1 MPFPPGFGGV
11 NSPLPRA
18 TKEVFACLPSLLSPV
33 EGAGGISGPAV
44 VPRKIPAAGASHY
57 IVEETAI
64 SRSNND
70 KVTGLER
77 FSDRIVL
84 LTGLCVLA
92 MTLMVS
98 YDVLMRYFLDDPQ
111 LFVDDLTSFLLV
123 AVIFLGAGPVFY
135 KGGHI
140 RVDLVTS
147 RFKPKAQSRLRV
159 VTLFIGI
166 VLLGIV
172 TYETMVST
180 VGAFQTGRV
189 SAVMNYPLWMGM
201 IFIPLGLILMV
212 FFMVVELVKEMKGRV
227 EKGREDPKDVSLEIS
242 H

>member
-1 MPFPPGFGGV
+1 MMEEIPITP
-11 NSPLPRA
+11 
-18 TKEVFACLPSLLSPV
+18 KD
-33 EGAGGISGPAV
+33 SG
-44 VPRKIPAAGASHY
+44 K
-57 IVEETAI
+57 
-64 SRSNND
+64 SN
-70 KVTGLER
+70 GLER

-140 RVDLVTS
+140 RIDLVTS
-147 RFKPKAQSRLRV
+147 RLKPKTQSRMRV
-159 VTLFIGI
+159 ITLLIGI
-166 VLLGIV
+166 ALLGIV
-172 TYETMVST
+172 IYETMVST
-180 VGAFQTGRV
+180 MGAFQTGRV

-201 IFIPLGLILMV
+201 IFIPLGLILMI
-212 FFMVVELVKEMKGRV
+212 FFMGVELVKAMKGQG
-227 EKGREDPKDVSLEIS
+227 EKGQEGRKDISSEIS

>member
-1 MPFPPGFGGV
+1 MRGRALEMRMSRPFLVSKDG
-11 NSPLPRA
+11 
-18 TKEVFACLPSLLSPV
+18 
-33 EGAGGISGPAV
+33 
-44 VPRKIPAAGASHY
+44 
-57 IVEETAI
+57 ETAI
-64 SRSNND
+64 PRTDSD
-70 KVTGLER
+70 KRTGLER

-140 RVDLVTS
+140 RIDLVTS
-147 RFKPKAQSRLRV
+147 RLKTKTQTRMRV
-159 VTLFIGI
+159 ITLSIGI
-166 VLLGIV
+166 ALLGIV
-172 TYETMVST
+172 IYETMVST
-180 VGAFQTGRV
+180 MGAFQTGRV

-201 IFIPLGLILMV
+201 IFIPLGLILMI
-212 FFMVVELVKEMKGRV
+212 FFMVVELVKAMKG
-227 EKGREDPKDVSLEIS
+227 KAAKDREDRNDISMEIS

>member
-1 MPFPPGFGGV
+1 MM
-11 NSPLPRA
+11 
-18 TKEVFACLPSLLSPV
+18 
-33 EGAGGISGPAV
+33 EGTPITSTDGEK
-44 VPRKIPAAGASHY
+44 R
-57 IVEETAI
+57 
-64 SRSNND
+64 N
-70 KVTGLER
+70 GLER

-140 RVDLVTS
+140 RIDLVTS
-147 RFKPKAQSRLRV
+147 HLKPKTQSRMRV
-159 VTLFIGI
+159 FTLLIGI
-166 VLLGIV
+166 ALLGIV
-172 TYETMVST
+172 IYETMVST
-180 VGAFQTGRV
+180 LGAFQTGRV
-189 SAVMNYPLWMGM
+189 SAVMNYPLWIGM
-201 IFIPLGLILMV
+201 IFIPLGLILMI
-212 FFMVVELVKEMKGRV
+212 FFMGVELVNAMKGRG
-227 EKGREDPKDVSLEIS
+227 EKGQEGRKDISSEIS

>member
-1 MPFPPGFGGV
+1 MGM
-11 NSPLPRA
+11 
-18 TKEVFACLPSLLSPV
+18 
-33 EGAGGISGPAV
+33 EG
-44 VPRKIPAAGASHY
+44 
-57 IVEETAI
+57 TAI
-64 SRSNND
+64 TRRDSD
-70 KVTGLER
+70 KRAGLER

-84 LTGLCVLA
+84 LTGLGVLA

-140 RVDLVTS
+140 RVDLVTN
-147 RFKPKAQSRLRV
+147 RLKPGTQSRMRV
-159 VTLFIGI
+159 ITLLIGI
-166 VLLGIV
+166 ALLGIV
-172 TYETMVST
+172 IYETGVST
-180 VGAFQTGRV
+180 MGAFQTGRV

-212 FFMVVELVKEMKGRV
+212 FFMAVELVKAMKGRG
-227 EKGREDPKDVSLEIS
+227 EKGREEPKDISMEIS

>member
-1 MPFPPGFGGV
+1 MMEGTPIT
-11 NSPLPRA
+11 PR
-18 TKEVFACLPSLLSPV
+18 ESD
-33 EGAGGISGPAV
+33 
-44 VPRKIPAAGASHY
+44 R
-57 IVEETAI
+57 
-64 SRSNND
+64 R
-70 KVTGLER
+70 TGLER
-77 FSDRIVL
+77 FSDRAVL

-140 RVDLVTS
+140 RIDLLTS
-147 RFKPKAQSRLRV
+147 RLKTKTQRWMRV
-159 VTLFIGI
+159 ITLSIGI

-172 TYETMVST
+172 IYETMVST
-180 VGAFQTGRV
+180 VAAFQTGRV
-189 SAVMNYPLWMGM
+189 SAVMNYPLWTGM
-201 IFIPLGLILMV
+201 IFIPLGLTLMV
-212 FFMVVELVKEMKGRV
+212 FFMVVELVKAMKGQG
-227 EKGREDPKDVSLEIS
+227 EKGQEGRKDISSEIS

>member
-1 MPFPPGFGGV
+1 M
-11 NSPLPRA
+11 
-18 TKEVFACLPSLLSPV
+18 
-33 EGAGGISGPAV
+33 EGTPITSTDG
-44 VPRKIPAAGASHY
+44 
-57 IVEETAI
+57 
-64 SRSNND
+64 D
-70 KVTGLER
+70 KRNGLER
-77 FSDRIVL
+77 FSEQIIL

-140 RVDLVTS
+140 RIDLLTS
-147 RFKPKAQSRLRV
+147 RLKSKTQSRMRV
-159 VTLFIGI
+159 ITLFIGI
-166 VLLGIV
+166 ALLGIV
-172 TYETMVST
+172 IYETMVST
-180 VGAFQTGRV
+180 VAAFQTGRV

-212 FFMVVELVKEMKGRV
+212 FFMVVELVKEMKGKA
-227 EKGREDPKDVSLEIS
+227 EKGHEDISMEIS

>member
-1 MPFPPGFGGV
+1 M
-11 NSPLPRA
+11 
-18 TKEVFACLPSLLSPV
+18 
-33 EGAGGISGPAV
+33 
-44 VPRKIPAAGASHY
+44 
-57 IVEETAI
+57 EETAI
-64 SRSNND
+64 PRTDSD
-70 KVTGLER
+70 KRTGLER

-140 RVDLVTS
+140 RIDLVTS
-147 RFKPKAQSRLRV
+147 RLKTKTQTRMRV
-159 VTLFIGI
+159 ITLSIGI
-166 VLLGIV
+166 ALLGIV
-172 TYETMVST
+172 IYETMVST
-180 VGAFQTGRV
+180 MGAFQTGRV

-201 IFIPLGLILMV
+201 IFIPLGLILMI
-212 FFMVVELVKEMKGRV
+212 FFMVVELVKAMKG
-227 EKGREDPKDVSLEIS
+227 KAAKDREDRNDISMEIS